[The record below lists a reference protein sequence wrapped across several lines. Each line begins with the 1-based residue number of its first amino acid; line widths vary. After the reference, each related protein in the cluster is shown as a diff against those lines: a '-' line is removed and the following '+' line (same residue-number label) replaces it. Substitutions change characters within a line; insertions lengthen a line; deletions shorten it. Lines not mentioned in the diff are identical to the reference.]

1 MLYDKFGGNESAL
14 EKALQCGDVVVTS
27 YQGKDYCSYNTL
39 KSGRM
44 KSLGD
49 ESELNDGQHSLDES
63 SHQVITDWFKN
74 MNVGALKPIEESK
87 EEAGDGLVIF
97 AKPKAQEIDWG
108 HVEKVLQSAKTAQ
121 EKLIRDAMKLKE
133 CVLRAQ
139 DQDLLEVFKGSLKD
153 LQDNDKNLD
162 HILLWKALV
171 A

>member
-1 MLYDKFGGNESAL
+1 MLYDKFGGNQTAL
-14 EKALQCGDVVVTS
+14 ENALQCGDVVVTNHK
-27 YQGKDYCSYNTL
+27 GKEFYSYNTL

-63 SHQVITDWFKN
+63 SHQVITDWLKN

-97 AKPKAQEIDWG
+97 ARPKAQEIDWG